1 MPSYTALESLL
12 LFQALRADGCT
23 TDPPFSF
30 NRIADQLKAIPLV
43 RNDPSYNEARLTP
56 DALRDC
62 YLGLVKE
69 EAKKDLLRDQDE
81 STTLTNGEVSPGSRK
96 RKAPSPTIPTV
107 QEAAKY
113 PHLIPRLVERLYQ
126 SYRDHTI
133 SQIRE
138 QERLHERLSRD
149 IEEITAGAWDDRL
162 LKQRPHS
169 ATQSP
174 RPSIAA
180 HSQIA
185 ITQQNNVPPTT
196 SASASPVS
204 QPSQADTKAPA
215 KKYSQASIDAVMNH
229 GPEPQSNTSGHRRTS
244 SNTQL
249 PPLSEMAPHSPR
261 YGIPSKVPPMGSQ
274 GPAHAQH
281 QQRPSHPGYA
291 QSPTQ
296 MHHSP
301 YTQPAHVHAAQS
313 PQLQNSMSRSSASP
327 RPILPPPPGMHL
339 PPHSPV
345 QHSGP
350 PQPPPQ
356 GHHMAY
362 QPSPAYAQPHRS
374 SVGRPA
380 QDQRP
385 PPAYPS
391 QGPHTPGYYTPIPPH
406 PPYQNPRMPYQ
417 PQPSP
422 QTPGYAPQPPNQP
435 QRPGRELPPFSLD
448 PAQPGK
454 AIRQPYVQQPHPAQ
468 GPPTQASI
476 PPQHQRSAYPQPSY
490 RQAPATAPRAPPQ
503 QSKLISNILAGL
515 ATPPR
520 SKQRNPRPLWKNE
533 GSPAPSQLPHRPE
546 AEPLSPVQR
555 RAGPIPTVHAPNVR
569 DESSQEPNELL
580 TPDFKPSRPK
590 RTRHTRGGSPGS
602 TASSKSADL
611 AQGRTRS
618 HSASTATGEQNNS
631 RADVKREPSTPAE
644 APDRAESVRE
654 PSATPASGP
663 MTRKRRG
670 TLQSSHHQQPPS
682 KRKRQQL
689 PQRGEHEAED
699 EGGTP
704 PPPPRPNTILAPRNF
719 AKVASAMMNDI
730 ASHKHAVY
738 FSQGVR
744 DKDANGYS
752 DIIKQPQHLKSIR
765 AAITAG
771 TRAVN
776 AGAAA
781 AAAAASSSAPATS
794 SSTPHHQ
801 PPSVDSPSAA
811 AASTTPSSVV
821 LSTSKAP
828 DGSTTFELERSVDLL
843 PPKAI
848 VNAAQ
853 LEKEVYRMFANAVMF
868 NPGEDGLVAD
878 TREMFA
884 DVEKG
889 MREWRGAESSSNSG
903 GGGEGQEEDG
913 GGGVA
918 AGGGGGGGGEEQLQQ
933 GKAKRRKL

>member
-1 MPSYTALESLL
+1 MPSFTALESLL
-12 LFQALRADGCT
+12 LFQALRAEGCT
-23 TDPPFSF
+23 SEPPFSF
-30 NRIADQLKAIPLV
+30 NRISDQLKSIPLV
-43 RNDPSYNEARLTP
+43 RNDPAYNEARLTP
-56 DALRDC
+56 DALQDC
-62 YLGLVKE
+62 YLRLVKE

-81 STTLTNGEVSPGSRK
+81 AATLTNGEVSPGSRK

-138 QERLHERLSRD
+138 QERMHERLSRD

-162 LKQRPHS
+162 LKQRPDS

-185 ITQQNNVPPTT
+185 ITQQNNVPPAT

-204 QPSQADTKAPA
+204 QPSQADTTKAPP

-229 GPEPQSNTSGHRRTS
+229 GPEPQPNTSGHRRTS

-274 GPAHAQH
+274 MPAQAQH

-339 PPHSPV
+339 PPPSPV

-350 PQPPPQ
+350 PPPHQ
-356 GHHMAY
+356 GHHMPY

-374 SVGRPA
+374 SVGRSA

-385 PPAYPS
+385 PPAYPP

-454 AIRQPYVQQPHPAQ
+454 AIRQPYAQQPHPAQ
-468 GPPTQASI
+468 GPPTQAPI
-476 PPQHQRSAYPQPSY
+476 PAQHQRPAYPQPSY

-520 SKQRNPRPLWKNE
+520 SKQSSQRPLWKNE

-546 AEPLSPVQR
+546 AEPLSPVRR
-555 RAGPIPTVHAPNVR
+555 RAGPVPSVHVPNLR
-569 DESSQEPNELL
+569 DDSSQEPNELL
-580 TPDFKPSRPK
+580 TPDFKPNRPK

-611 AQGRTRS
+611 THGRTRS
-618 HSASTATGEQNNS
+618 HSASTATGEQSNS

-644 APDRAESVRE
+644 APERAESVRE
-654 PSATPASGP
+654 PSVTPASGP

-670 TLQSSHHQQPPS
+670 TTQSHHHHQQPPS
-682 KRKRQQL
+682 KRKRQQSPL
-689 PQRGEHEAED
+689 RGEHEAED
-699 EGGTP
+699 DGTTP
-704 PPPPRPNTILAPRNF
+704 PPPPRPNTILATRNF

-781 AAAAASSSAPATS
+781 STAAATS
-794 SSTPHHQ
+794 SSTTPHQ
-801 PPSVDSPSAA
+801 PPPSVDSPSAA
-811 AASTTPSSVV
+811 APTTPSV
-821 LSTSKAP
+821 LSASKAP

-884 DVEKG
+884 DVERG
-889 MREWRGAESSSNSG
+889 MREWRGAESSSGTNSG
-903 GGGEGQEEDG
+903 GAGDGMDEDG
-913 GGGVA
+913 NGGSAGA
-918 AGGGGGGGGEEQLQQ
+918 AGGGGGGEEQQ
-933 GKAKRRKL
+933 GKVKRRKL